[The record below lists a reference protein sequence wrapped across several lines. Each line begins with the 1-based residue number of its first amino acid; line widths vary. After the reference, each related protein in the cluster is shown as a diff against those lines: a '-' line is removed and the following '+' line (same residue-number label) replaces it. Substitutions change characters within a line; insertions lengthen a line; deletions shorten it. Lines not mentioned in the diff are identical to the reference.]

1 MGASMWVW
9 SKLSAAKWEDAWE
22 ERFYGNQNAVVTG
35 LPGGKSI
42 RVDVYCEEK
51 YQALEIAEQ
60 FGGSV
65 RELVETDWVAL
76 SAKPGPP
83 IKIRDSLLVTSE
95 VDPAGLREMKGL
107 NEGRVVVSIPP
118 EMAFGTGDHPTT
130 ASCLRFL
137 ADEAR
142 ARRGQAWRLLDLGC
156 GSGVLAIAAR
166 LLGAEAC
173 EALDYDPRAVEV
185 ARHNVDRNGAG
196 GVLVEEADLREWSP
210 GQHYDV
216 VAANLFADVLQS
228 SFGKILRSLGP
239 GGSFILSGVLREQWE
254 ETEEAACAA
263 GLVFEVVKKKGKWF
277 SAKGGRA

>member
-1 MGASMWVW
+1 MWVW

-22 ERFYGNQNAVVTG
+22 ERFHGNQNAVVTG
-35 LPGGKSI
+35 LRGGKSI
-42 RVDVYCEEK
+42 RIDVYCEEK
-51 YQALEIAEQ
+51 WQALEITEQ

-65 RELVETDWVAL
+65 RELAEANWAAL
-76 SAKPGPP
+76 SVEPGPP

-95 VDPAGLREMKGL
+95 ADPAGLREMKEL
-107 NEGRVVVSIPP
+107 NAGRAVVSIPP

-142 ARRGQAWRLLDLGC
+142 VRRGQSWRFLDLGC
-156 GSGVLAIAAR
+156 GSGVLAISAN
-166 LLGAEAC
+166 LLGAEVC

-185 ARHNVDRNGAG
+185 ARHNVDRNNAR
-196 GVLVEEADLREWSP
+196 GVLVEEADLREWNP
-210 GQHYDV
+210 EHHYDV

-228 SFGKILRSLGP
+228 SFEKILRALGP
-239 GGSFILSGVLREQWE
+239 GSSFILSGILREQWE
-254 ETEEAACAA
+254 ETEEAARAA
-263 GLVFEVVKKKGKWF
+263 GLFFEVVKKKGKWC